1 MASCTPSI
9 PRQVHNCGLPPLGIT
24 FAPRQRLPT
33 ALSMSAHSIIS
44 CTPLMLQL
52 AHNSGQLALG
62 TTFTPRLQLPMALS
76 MSAHMTAS
84 CMHSTCLK
92 RARPLEDYRCSLR
105 YCLQPLYHW

>member
-9 PRQVHNCGLPPLGIT
+9 PQQVHNCGLPPLGIT
-24 FAPRQRLPT
+24 FAPRQQLPT
-33 ALSMSAHSIIS
+33 ALSMSAHMTAS
-44 CTPLMLQL
+44 CMPLMPQQV
-52 AHNSGQLALG
+52 HNCGLLALG
-62 TTFTPRLQLPMALS
+62 ITFAPRLQLPMALS

-105 YCLQPLYHW
+105 YCLQPLY